1 MILRHGNMFTDGE
14 PDVILVTC
22 NSFVSTT
29 GRVTMGRGAA
39 KLMREV
45 FPGCDKAFGTRIIK
59 QAVCKWAVGTQSST
73 HGR

>member
-45 FPGCDKAFGTRIIK
+45 FPVVTKRLAH
-59 QAVCKWAVGTQSST
+59 A
-73 HGR
+73 